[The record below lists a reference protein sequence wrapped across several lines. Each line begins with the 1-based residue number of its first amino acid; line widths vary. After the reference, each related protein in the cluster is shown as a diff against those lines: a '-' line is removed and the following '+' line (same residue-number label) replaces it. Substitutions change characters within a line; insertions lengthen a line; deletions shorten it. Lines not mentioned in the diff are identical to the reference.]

1 MDERGTW
8 RRRELT
14 QGSSPAARV
23 GLVTIPAGFVD
34 IVGDLLIVT
43 KRQQLNYQGTS
54 VLEMLS
60 MDLSSNYLTGKI
72 PEAIISLGGLVNLN
86 LSRNHLNGEVPDKIG
101 AMHSLES
108 LDLSNNNLLREIPS
122 SMSDLTYLSTMDL
135 SNNNLTGR
143 IPSGGQLDTLYMQ
156 NPSMYDGNTGLCGPP
171 LQRNCSSNHTSKL
184 GEEIKGERHHPEP
197 CPLLSDLASDT

>member
-23 GLVTIPAGFVD
+23 DPVTIPAGFVD

-72 PEAIISLGGLVNLN
+72 PEAIISLGGLVNVN
-86 LSRNHLNGEVPDKIG
+86 LSRNHLNGEVPGKIG

-122 SMSDLTYLSTMDL
+122 SITMDL

-143 IPSGGQLDTLYMQ
+143 IPSGGQLDTLHMQ

-184 GEEIKGERHHPEP
+184 GEEIKGERHHPEL
-197 CPLLSDLASDT
+197 CALLSDLASDT